1 MTIVRFIFMLVTMP
15 VKIRPRMLTFP
26 VKGHF
31 LSIYVPSMACWR
43 NSHRQYLKVSAA
55 YCQAEQDSYKL
66 QSNLQ
71 MQPLLIG
78 NHSSKNTKVFSSSW
92 TSCQMTTSCNVSD
105 HKPFLGHMILSF
117 CIVFNLLQ
125 QTSRSMVWSL
135 FTVCAT
141 CTLQRIYM
149 SKEL

>member
-43 NSHRQYLKVSAA
+43 NSHRQYLTVSAA
-55 YCQAEQDSYKL
+55 SSQAEQDSYKL

-71 MQPLLIG
+71 MQPP
-78 NHSSKNTKVFSSSW
+78 HPKTPKFSLPVEH
-92 TSCQMTTSCNVSD
+92 QMTTSCNVSD
-105 HKPFLGHMILSF
+105 RKPFLGHMILYF

-125 QTSRSMVWSL
+125 TTSQSMVWSL

>member
-43 NSHRQYLKVSAA
+43 NSHRQYLTVSAA
-55 YCQAEQDSYKL
+55 SSQAEQDSYKL

-71 MQPLLIG
+71 MQPPLIG

-92 TSCQMTTSCNVSD
+92 TSCQMTTSCNASD
-105 HKPFLGHMILSF
+105 RKPFLGHMILYF

-125 QTSRSMVWSL
+125 TTSQSMVWSL
-135 FTVCAT
+135 FTACAT